1 MVAHAHCPSTKG
13 AETEKSQ
20 PSILELHETAERKQ
34 VIIQELKH
42 KIHQEHK
49 RQTEKITK

>member
-1 MVAHAHCPSTKG
+1 MYVQRGP
-13 AETEKSQ
+13 AEVTFQTEEKSKYR
-20 PSILELHETAERKQ
+20 HETAERKQ